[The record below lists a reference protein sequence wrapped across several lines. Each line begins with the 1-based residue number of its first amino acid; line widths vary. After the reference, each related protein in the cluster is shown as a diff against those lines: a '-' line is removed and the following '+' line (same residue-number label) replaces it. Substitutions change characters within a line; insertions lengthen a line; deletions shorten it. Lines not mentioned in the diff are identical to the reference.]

1 MQIRIATVIVSL
13 AVAFV
18 AYTTVHAQEP
28 NRAGVVVQHGDG
40 EIATACVEFE
50 EPALS
55 GLELLRRSGLD
66 MIYEATAGL
75 TVCSIDGE
83 GCQYPNEDCFC
94 ECMGDGPCTYWSY
107 WHLDAETGQW
117 TYSQLG
123 ADAYEVKPGTV
134 DGWRWGAGTP
144 GNAPEP
150 PQVTFAEICEP
161 AASPTV
167 TAAPATATKA
177 STVTPG
183 ASATT
188 EPASTPVSSLTA
200 RSTPTNA
207 PTFTPADAAPSPTNT
222 PPPTLDA
229 VTPGVST
236 EYLLFGGFVVVL
248 LGIFMWVQRRSQ

>member
-1 MQIRIATVIVSL
+1 MRIRLT
-13 AVAFV
+13 AVALTLLV
-18 AYTTVHAQEP
+18 AVTAYTTAHAQGP

-40 EIATACVEFE
+40 SIATACVEFE

-83 GCQYPNEDCFC
+83 GCQYPGEDCFC
-94 ECMGDGPCTYWSY
+94 QCMGNGPCTYWSY

-123 ADAYEVKPGTV
+123 ADAYEVRPGTV

-144 GNAPEP
+144 GYTPDP
-150 PQVTFAEICEP
+150 PQIAFADICEP

-167 TAAPATATKA
+167 PPTTTPD
-177 STVTPG
+177 STVTPSG
-183 ASATT
+183 TPT
-188 EPASTPVSSLTA
+188 PASTPRVSPTA

-207 PTFTPADAAPSPTNT
+207 PTFTPADAVLSPTNT
-222 PPPTLDA
+222 PTPRSDA
-229 VTPGVST
+229 ARPGLST

-248 LGIFMWVQRRSQ
+248 LGIFVWVQRRP